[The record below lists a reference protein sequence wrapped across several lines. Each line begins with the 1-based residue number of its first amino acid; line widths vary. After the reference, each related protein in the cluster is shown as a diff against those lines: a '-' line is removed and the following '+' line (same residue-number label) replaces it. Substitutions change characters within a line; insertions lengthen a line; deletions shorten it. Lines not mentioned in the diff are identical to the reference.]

1 MNIVPLLYL
10 ILSGGLMISGI
21 VPPIGVINP
30 FEGVGAVSG
39 NVTPAGSRSKVVAIH
54 QGVPVDSSLA
64 DINTGKF
71 IIGGLTPGMYD
82 IKITARTEGYGEIVL
97 YDVTIE
103 PNRTTEIGNI
113 QLPES
118 AEIGDL

>member
-1 MNIVPLLYL
+1 MNIVALLYL
-10 ILSGGLMISGI
+10 VLSGGLLISGI

-30 FEGVGAVSG
+30 FEGAGAVSG
-39 NVTPAGSRSKVVAIH
+39 NVTPPGSRSKIVAIH

-71 IIGGLTPGMYD
+71 IIGGLTPGLYD
-82 IKITARTEGYGEIVL
+82 VKIMARTEGYGEILL
-97 YDVTIE
+97 YDVNIE
-103 PNRTTEIGNI
+103 PNRTTEIGII

-118 AEIGDL
+118 AETDEL